1 MSNSTLGVI
10 PARAGSKRVHKK
22 NIRDVGGKPLIAHTI
37 DQAADADTL
46 DHVIVSTEDEE
57 IGAIAEEHGG
67 NVPFQRPSELA
78 ADDVTNTEVI
88 KHALEWFEGRSES
101 FEYVCQLSVTTPFR
115 TSSDIDEALQQLYSS
130 SAKSVVGVTEYETP
144 PFWAITQDGS
154 WVEPYFDENPWKK
167 TRTQEFP
174 SVHHP
179 NGALFAASVSAFE
192 DADGFYTES
201 TTAYEM
207 PRDRSVDI
215 DEPFDLE
222 VARALMSWRNR

>member
-22 NIRDVGGKPLIAHTI
+22 NIREVGDKPLIAYAI

-57 IGAIAEEHGG
+57 IRAIAEEHGG

-88 KHALEWFEGRSES
+88 KHALERLEERGKS

-115 TSSDIDEALQQLYSS
+115 TSNDIDEALQQLHSS
-130 SAKSVVGVTEYETP
+130 SATSIVAVTTYDAP
-144 PFWAITQDGS
+144 PFWAITQDRS
-154 WVEPYFDENPWKK
+154 RIEPYFDENPWQK

-174 SVHHP
+174 TVLHP

-222 VARALMSWRNR
+222 VVRALTSWRNQ